1 MCLTQRAESAR
12 IQLQLVVAV
21 VGFSHLHE
29 ENGMLSSL
37 VLFSISLLLIAEL
50 CELGVRG
57 RAFAASPDG
66 GESRSIAVSA
76 LFSSLRASSS
86 AAPRSV
92 TTDRS
97 TTNGIN

>member
-57 RAFAASPDG
+57 RASRLRQTVASRVP
-66 GESRSIAVSA
+66 S
-76 LFSSLRASSS
+76 LFLRCS
-86 AAPRSV
+86 PRCELRLQLLR
-92 TTDRS
+92 DP
-97 TTNGIN
+97 